1 MKLSKYLYGPG
12 HERVTAMVLT
22 ATCGAATVSVV
33 YATSKSDV
41 FLAGTI
47 LAFSLFLLRIRARAL
62 YGLLEIAFG
71 IYVLWNAAGKG
82 RGGFSSGFDAGFDTF
97 QTSIV
102 VIQTV
107 GAIYILARGL
117 DNVFQTFS
125 PEAKAKIE
133 ARIKAWNI

>member
-22 ATCGAATVSVV
+22 LTCGAASVAIV
-33 YATSKSDV
+33 HANSKLDV
-41 FLAGTI
+41 FLGGII
-47 LAFSLFLLRIRARAL
+47 LAVALFLLRIRVRAF

-71 IYVLWNAAGKG
+71 LYVLWNAASEGH
-82 RGGFSSGFDAGFDTF
+82 GGFSSGFDPGFATF
-97 QTSIV
+97 QASIL

-107 GAIYILARGL
+107 GAIYILVRGM
-117 DNVFQTFS
+117 DNVFQAFS
-125 PEAKAKIE
+125 PEARAKME